1 MSQYTTAFAAMI
13 HQEVMSALR
22 AGTSIELIVHAL
34 GTEIERLQIAAPL
47 INAINEFRTSP

>member
-1 MSQYTTAFAAMI
+1 MSQCTTAFAAMI